1 MKVNKGGVLMI
12 TNESIVA
19 EIVTDIPLSA
29 DIFRKYGIDF
39 CCGGNMSINEA
50 VKNKKVDAET
60 LIDEINELPNHDQ
73 GNINVKYLDAPSLIQ
88 YIQSRYHE
96 TIREE
101 FKNLS
106 PYVTKIAKVHGPNH
120 PFLIQLQDLY
130 RQYRDGMLEHM
141 AQEDEHDFP
150 ALIKLS
156 RGEQVDHSS
165 DIIQSLVDDH
175 TQTGQLL
182 EDMREL
188 TNQYQPPSEACQTWR
203 LVYHRLENLER
214 ETHEH
219 VHLENHVLFNK
230 FS

>member
-39 CCGGNMSINEA
+39 CCGGNISINEA

-96 TIREE
+96 TMREE

>member
-1 MKVNKGGVLMI
+1 MRVNKGGVLMI

-39 CCGGNMSINEA
+39 CCGGNISINEA

-73 GNINVKYLDAPSLIQ
+73 GSINVKYLDAPSLIQ

-96 TIREE
+96 TMREE

-106 PYVTKIAKVHGPNH
+106 PYVTKVAKVHGPNH

-130 RQYRDGMLEHM
+130 RLYRDGMLEHM

-175 TQTGQLL
+175 THTGQLL

>member
-1 MKVNKGGVLMI
+1 MI

-39 CCGGNMSINEA
+39 CCGGNISINEA

-96 TIREE
+96 TMREE

-106 PYVTKIAKVHGPNH
+106 PYVTKVAKVHGPNH

-188 TNQYQPPSEACQTWR
+188 TSQYQPPSEACQTWS
-203 LVYHRLENLER
+203 LVYHRLMNLER

>member
-1 MKVNKGGVLMI
+1 M
-12 TNESIVA
+12 
-19 EIVTDIPLSA
+19 
-29 DIFRKYGIDF
+29 
-39 CCGGNMSINEA
+39 
-50 VKNKKVDAET
+50 
-60 LIDEINELPNHDQ
+60 
-73 GNINVKYLDAPSLIQ
+73 KYLDAPSLIQ

-96 TIREE
+96 TMREE
-101 FKNLS
+101 FRIY
-106 PYVTKIAKVHGPNH
+106 PYVTKVAKVHGPNH

-188 TNQYQPPSEACQTWR
+188 TSQYQP
-203 LVYHRLENLER
+203 LVKLAKLGD
-214 ETHEH
+214 
-219 VHLENHVLFNK
+219 
-230 FS
+230 

>member
-39 CCGGNMSINEA
+39 CCGGNISINEA

-73 GNINVKYLDAPSLIQ
+73 GNINVKYLDAASLIQ

-96 TIREE
+96 TMREE

-106 PYVTKIAKVHGPNH
+106 PYVTKVAKVHGPNH

>member
-1 MKVNKGGVLMI
+1 MRVNKGGVLMI

-39 CCGGNMSINEA
+39 CCGGNISINEA

-60 LIDEINELPNHDQ
+60 LIDEINELPNHDK

-96 TIREE
+96 TMREE

-106 PYVTKIAKVHGPNH
+106 PYVTKVAKVHGPNH

>member
-73 GNINVKYLDAPSLIQ
+73 GNINVKYLDAASLIQ

-96 TIREE
+96 TMREE

-130 RQYRDGMLEHM
+130 RQYLDGMLEHM

>member
-39 CCGGNMSINEA
+39 CCGGNISINEA

-96 TIREE
+96 TMREE

-175 TQTGQLL
+175 TQTGQVL

>member
-1 MKVNKGGVLMI
+1 MRLNKGGVLMI

-39 CCGGNMSINEA
+39 CCGGNISINEA

-60 LIDEINELPNHDQ
+60 LIDEINELPNHDK

-96 TIREE
+96 TMREE

-106 PYVTKIAKVHGPNH
+106 PYVTKVAKVHGPNH

>member
-39 CCGGNMSINEA
+39 CCGGNISINEA

-60 LIDEINELPNHDQ
+60 LIDEINELPNHNQ
-73 GNINVKYLDAPSLIQ
+73 GNINVKYLDAASLIQ

-130 RQYRDGMLEHM
+130 RQYLDGMLEHM

-156 RGEQVDHSS
+156 HGEQVDHSS

>member
-39 CCGGNMSINEA
+39 CCGGNISINEA

-96 TIREE
+96 TMREE

-130 RQYRDGMLEHM
+130 RQYLDGMLEHM

>member
-1 MKVNKGGVLMI
+1 MI

-73 GNINVKYLDAPSLIQ
+73 GNINVKYLDAASLIQ

-96 TIREE
+96 TMREE

>member
-39 CCGGNMSINEA
+39 CCGGNISINEA

-96 TIREE
+96 TMREE

-106 PYVTKIAKVHGPNH
+106 PYVTKVAKVHGPNH

-175 TQTGQLL
+175 TQTGQVL

>member
-1 MKVNKGGVLMI
+1 MI

-39 CCGGNMSINEA
+39 CCGGNISINEA
-50 VKNKKVDAET
+50 VKNKNVDAET

-96 TIREE
+96 TMREE

-106 PYVTKIAKVHGPNH
+106 PYVTKVAKVHGPNH

-188 TNQYQPPSEACQTWR
+188 TSQYQPPSQACQTWI
-203 LVYHRLENLER
+203 LVYHRLMKLER

-219 VHLENHVLFNK
+219 GHLENHALFNK

>member
-1 MKVNKGGVLMI
+1 MI

-39 CCGGNMSINEA
+39 CCGGNISINEA

-130 RQYRDGMLEHM
+130 RQYRDGMLKHM

-175 TQTGQLL
+175 TQTGQVL

>member
-1 MKVNKGGVLMI
+1 M
-12 TNESIVA
+12 
-19 EIVTDIPLSA
+19 
-29 DIFRKYGIDF
+29 
-39 CCGGNMSINEA
+39 
-50 VKNKKVDAET
+50 
-60 LIDEINELPNHDQ
+60 
-73 GNINVKYLDAPSLIQ
+73 KYLDAPSLIQ

-96 TIREE
+96 TMREE

-106 PYVTKIAKVHGPNH
+106 PYVTKVAKVHGPNH

-188 TNQYQPPSEACQTWR
+188 TSQYQPPSEA
-203 LVYHRLENLER
+203 LPNLEISISSSNEFR
-214 ETHEH
+214 T
-219 VHLENHVLFNK
+219 
-230 FS
+230 

>member
-1 MKVNKGGVLMI
+1 M
-12 TNESIVA
+12 
-19 EIVTDIPLSA
+19 
-29 DIFRKYGIDF
+29 
-39 CCGGNMSINEA
+39 
-50 VKNKKVDAET
+50 
-60 LIDEINELPNHDQ
+60 
-73 GNINVKYLDAPSLIQ
+73 KYLDAPSLIQ
-88 YIQSRYHE
+88 YLQSRYHE

-130 RQYRDGMLEHM
+130 HQYRDGMLEHM

>member
-39 CCGGNMSINEA
+39 CCGGNISINEA

-73 GNINVKYLDAPSLIQ
+73 GNINVKYLDAASLIQ

-96 TIREE
+96 TMREE

>member
-1 MKVNKGGVLMI
+1 M
-12 TNESIVA
+12 
-19 EIVTDIPLSA
+19 
-29 DIFRKYGIDF
+29 
-39 CCGGNMSINEA
+39 
-50 VKNKKVDAET
+50 
-60 LIDEINELPNHDQ
+60 
-73 GNINVKYLDAPSLIQ
+73 KYLDAPSLIQ

-96 TIREE
+96 TMREE

-106 PYVTKIAKVHGPNH
+106 PYVTKVAKVHGPNH

-188 TNQYQPPSEACQTWR
+188 TSQYQPPSEACQT
-203 LVYHRLENLER
+203 
-214 ETHEH
+214 
-219 VHLENHVLFNK
+219 
-230 FS
+230 

>member
-1 MKVNKGGVLMI
+1 MI

-39 CCGGNMSINEA
+39 CCGGNISINEA

-73 GNINVKYLDAPSLIQ
+73 GNINAKYLDAPSLIQ

-96 TIREE
+96 TMREE

-106 PYVTKIAKVHGPNH
+106 PYVTKVAKVHGPNH

>member
-1 MKVNKGGVLMI
+1 MRVNKGGVLMI

-39 CCGGNMSINEA
+39 CCGGNISINEA

-96 TIREE
+96 TMREE

-106 PYVTKIAKVHGPNH
+106 PYVTKVAKVHGPNH

-182 EDMREL
+182 EDMRKL

>member
-39 CCGGNMSINEA
+39 CCGGNISINEA

-96 TIREE
+96 TMREE

-106 PYVTKIAKVHGPNH
+106 PYVTKVAKVHGPNH

-175 TQTGQLL
+175 TQTGQVL

-219 VHLENHVLFNK
+219 VHLENHALFNK

>member
-39 CCGGNMSINEA
+39 CCGGNISINEA

-96 TIREE
+96 TMREE

-106 PYVTKIAKVHGPNH
+106 PYVTKVAKVHGPNH

-188 TNQYQPPSEACQTWR
+188 TSQYQPPSEACQTWS
-203 LVYHRLENLER
+203 LVYHRLMNLER

>member
-39 CCGGNMSINEA
+39 CCGGNISINEA

-130 RQYRDGMLEHM
+130 RQYRDGMLKHM
-141 AQEDEHDFP
+141 AQEDEHDFL

-175 TQTGQLL
+175 TQTGQVL

>member
-39 CCGGNMSINEA
+39 CCGGNISINEA

-60 LIDEINELPNHDQ
+60 LIDEINELQNHDQ
-73 GNINVKYLDAPSLIQ
+73 GNINVKFLDAPSLIQ

-165 DIIQSLVDDH
+165 DIIQSLVGDH

>member
-1 MKVNKGGVLMI
+1 MINKD
-12 TNESIVA
+12 TIVA
-19 EIVTDIPLSA
+19 DVVTDMPLSS

-39 CCGGNMSINEA
+39 CCGGNISIEQA
-50 VKNKKVDAET
+50 VENKKVDVQT
-60 LIDEINELPNHDQ
+60 ILDEINQLPNESQ
-73 GNINVKYLDAPSLIQ
+73 GNINVKYLDVPSLIQ

-96 TIREE
+96 TMREE

-106 PYVTKIAKVHGPNH
+106 PYVTKVTKVHGPNH
-120 PFLIQLQDLY
+120 PFLIELQNLY

-141 AQEDEHDFP
+141 DEEDNHDFP
-150 ALIKLS
+150 ALIKIS
-156 RGEQVDHSS
+156 RGEHVDDASK
-165 DIIQSLVDDH
+165 IIESLVNDH

-188 TNQYQPPSEACQTWR
+188 TNQYQAPSEACQTWR
-203 LVYHRLENLER
+203 LVYNRLENLER

-230 FS
+230 F

>member
-39 CCGGNMSINEA
+39 CCGGNISINEA

-96 TIREE
+96 TMREE

-106 PYVTKIAKVHGPNH
+106 PYVTKVAKVHGPNH

-188 TNQYQPPSEACQTWR
+188 TSQYQPPSEACQTWR
-203 LVYHRLENLER
+203 LVYHRLMNLKR

>member
-60 LIDEINELPNHDQ
+60 LIDEINELPNHNQ
-73 GNINVKYLDAPSLIQ
+73 GNINVKYLDAASLIQ

-96 TIREE
+96 TMREE

-130 RQYRDGMLEHM
+130 RQYLDGMLEHM

-188 TNQYQPPSEACQTWR
+188 TNQYQSPSEACQTWR

>member
-39 CCGGNMSINEA
+39 CCGGNISINEA

>member
-1 MKVNKGGVLMI
+1 MRVNKGGVLMI

-39 CCGGNMSINEA
+39 CCGGNIPINEA

-96 TIREE
+96 TMREE

-106 PYVTKIAKVHGPNH
+106 PYVTKVAKVHGPNH